1 MTIFGE
7 SKLGRIG
14 YAILL
19 VLIFCFDFAKDPIE
33 RFIMTQHDQ
42 AARELKAP
50 RPVSDA
56 AVGAKR
62 PAGNGKNMPL
72 MFPGQEKALNDLVA
86 SGRKPTPEDMEKLR
100 AATAAGAMNMILGG
114 GASVDRRAAD
124 LAARRSMF
132 ETLHFI
138 SVIAMTAVTVI
149 GLLYMV
155 SSRIRHIGWPQYVM
169 LVPLAPSSSRNSW
182 RSRFPTLRSKGSRYS
197 STPCSWFWRLF
208 RETARALPIATR
220 WEPERLYLPS
230 ASRGSSAGS
239 ARNSYRSS
247 PSQPNTLRPP
257 HSGEFLNSPATIS
270 LRSGPVT

>member
-1 MTIFGE
+1 MRVYSLRFGGELNFMTIFGE

-19 VLIFCFDFAKDPIE
+19 VLMFCFDFAKDPIE

-42 AARELKAP
+42 AARELMAP

-56 AVGAKR
+56 AAGAKR

-100 AATAAGAMNMILGG
+100 AATAAGAMSMILGG

-169 LVPLAPSSSRNSW
+169 LVPLAPVFIPKFVAIPLPDIAIQGIAIFFYAVLLVLAFIPGDGPRPSD
-182 RSRFPTLRSKGSRYS
+182 RY
-197 STPCSWFWRLF
+197 PMG
-208 RETARALPIATR
+208 ARAPAPAKR
-220 WEPERLYLPS
+220 KPGQFGRL
-230 ASRGSSAGS
+230 G
-239 ARNSYRSS
+239 
-247 PSQPNTLRPP
+247 T
-257 HSGEFLNSPATIS
+257 E
-270 LRSGPVT
+270 